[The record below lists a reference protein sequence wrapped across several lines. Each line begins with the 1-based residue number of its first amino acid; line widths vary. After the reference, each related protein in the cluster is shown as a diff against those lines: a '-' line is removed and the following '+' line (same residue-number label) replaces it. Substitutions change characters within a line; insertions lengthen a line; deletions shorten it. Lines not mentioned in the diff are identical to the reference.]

1 MATVFHF
8 QKFKLFSVLYQGKFF
23 HSFLLAKSGIT
34 RVGSKSGARTR
45 SVHFLCSPF
54 CTGSTVQSLMD
65 ANKQS
70 LLAIFVSFDK
80 RQSAHFILQEST
92 TINILKWWMNIESDC
107 IPRYFFYFL
116 LGTKKSFIKLERI
129 HREKKDKE
137 RTTSKTIIST
147 RLVSKT

>member
-1 MATVFHF
+1 
-8 QKFKLFSVLYQGKFF
+8 
-23 HSFLLAKSGIT
+23 
-34 RVGSKSGARTR
+34 
-45 SVHFLCSPF
+45 
-54 CTGSTVQSLMD
+54 MD

-70 LLAIFVSFDK
+70 LLAIFVFLDK

-107 IPRYFFYFL
+107 IPRYFFNFL
-116 LGTKKSFIKLERI
+116 LGTKKSFIKLERV

-137 RTTSKTIIST
+137 CTTCKTIIST